1 MTVMLRCNKTL
12 AKCASCIYIALQQA
26 FKQEA
31 NMASKGRKPGTT
43 VKAAAATPK
52 PAAKPSIKAPA
63 KAAIVAKPV
72 TKPPVVAAAKAAV
85 AAPAKPAPVAIKPV
99 ETKPVAAAV
108 ETAPIAPVAP
118 KIELPTPVPVTP
130 EPVIEMAAEPAG
142 SPEPVV
148 PELSIP
154 EPVLIAETPTP
165 VAPATVATV
174 QKEVTIMEANL
185 KNAAEKA
192 QTYFAEANERAKAAV
207 EKGTKLF
214 EEANEFSKGNVEAI
228 VESGKIAA
236 KGLETL
242 GQDAA
247 DYSRK
252 QFEGA
257 TAALKS
263 LSAVKSPTDF
273 FKLHSDYVRSAF
285 DSIVAQTS
293 KNTEAM
299 LKLAGEVAQPI
310 SNRVAVA
317 VEKVKIAA

>member
-1 MTVMLRCNKTL
+1 
-12 AKCASCIYIALQQA
+12 
-26 FKQEA
+26 
-31 NMASKGRKPGTT
+31 MASKGRKPAGATPAAKAPVT
-43 VKAAAATPK
+43 SKAPAKPKAAAPK
-52 PAAKPSIKAPA
+52 PVTAKAPA
-63 KAAIVAKPV
+63 KAVAKPV
-72 TKPPVVAAAKAAV
+72 TKPAAIATPVVATKPVEIKPVETPPVAKAELPESAPVVAAA
-85 AAPAKPAPVAIKPV
+85 PEPVI
-99 ETKPVAAAV
+99 ETAAA
-108 ETAPIAPVAP
+108 A
-118 KIELPTPVPVTP
+118 
-130 EPVIEMAAEPAG
+130 PVIEMAAEPEVKAPEAPA
-142 SPEPVV
+142 PEPVNIV
-148 PELSIP
+148 EAPA
-154 EPVLIAETPTP
+154 VA
-165 VAPATVATV
+165 VAPAAII
-174 QKEVTIMEANL
+174 QKEVITMEATI
-185 KNAAEKA
+185 KNATEKA
-192 QTYFAEANERAKAAV
+192 QTLFAEANERAKAAV

-236 KGLETL
+236 KGIETL

-263 LSAVKSPTDF
+263 LASVKSPTDF
-273 FKLHSDYVRSAF
+273 FKLHSDYVRSSF

-317 VEKVKIAA
+317 AEKVKIAA

>member
-1 MTVMLRCNKTL
+1 
-12 AKCASCIYIALQQA
+12 
-26 FKQEA
+26 
-31 NMASKGRKPGTT
+31 MAIKGRKPSTT
-43 VKAAAATPK
+43 AKASASPK
-52 PAAKPSIKAPA
+52 PAAKPPVKAPA
-63 KAAIVAKPV
+63 KAAAAAKPV
-72 TKPPVVAAAKAAV
+72 TKPPVAAAAVKAAV
-85 AAPAKPAPVAIKPV
+85 AAPAQPAPVAIKPV
-99 ETKPVAAAV
+99 E
-108 ETAPIAPVAP
+108 IAPVAP
-118 KIELPTPVPVTP
+118 KIELPAPVPVTP

-148 PELSIP
+148 PELLIP
-154 EPVLIAETPTP
+154 EPVLIVETPPP
-165 VAPATVATV
+165 VAAATVATI

-192 QTYFAEANERAKAAV
+192 QTLFAEANERAKAAV

-214 EEANEFSKGNVEAI
+214 EEANEFSKGNIEAI

-236 KGLETL
+236 KGMETL

-263 LSAVKSPTDF
+263 MSAVKSPTDF

-285 DSIVAQTS
+285 DSVVAQTS

>member
-1 MTVMLRCNKTL
+1 
-12 AKCASCIYIALQQA
+12 
-26 FKQEA
+26 
-31 NMASKGRKPGTT
+31 MAIKGRKPGTT
-43 VKAAAATPK
+43 AKAAATPK
-52 PAAKPSIKAPA
+52 PAAKPPVKTPA
-63 KAAIVAKPV
+63 KAAAAAKPV
-72 TKPPVVAAAKAAV
+72 TKPPVAAAAVKAAV
-85 AAPAKPAPVAIKPV
+85 AVPAKPAPEAIKPV
-99 ETKPVAAAV
+99 E
-108 ETAPIAPVAP
+108 IAPVAP
-118 KIELPTPVPVTP
+118 KVELPAPAPVTP

-148 PELSIP
+148 PELLIP
-154 EPVLIAETPTP
+154 EPVLIVETSPP
-165 VAPATVATV
+165 VAPATVATI

-192 QTYFAEANERAKAAV
+192 QTLFAEANERAKAAV

-214 EEANEFSKGNVEAI
+214 EEANEFSKVNVEAI

-285 DSIVAQTS
+285 DSVVAQTS

>member
-1 MTVMLRCNKTL
+1 MALYCS
-12 AKCASCIYIALQQA
+12 AASIQ
-26 FKQEA
+26 QEA

-43 VKAAAATPK
+43 AKAPAATPK
-52 PAAKPSIKAPA
+52 PAAKPPVAV
-63 KAAIVAKPV
+63 AAAKPV
-72 TKPPVVAAAKAAV
+72 VKPPVVAAAPKAAV
-85 AAPAKPAPVAIKPV
+85 AAPVKPAPVAIKPV
-99 ETKPVAAAV
+99 EAAV
-108 ETAPIAPVAP
+108 EMAPIAPVVP
-118 KIELPTPVPVTP
+118 KIELPVPAPVTP

-148 PELSIP
+148 PEPVIP
-154 EPVLIAETPTP
+154 EPALVVETPTP
-165 VAPATVATV
+165 VAAATVATI

-192 QTYFAEANERAKAAV
+192 QTYFVEANERAKAAV

-236 KGLETL
+236 KGIETL
-242 GQDAA
+242 GQEAA

-263 LSAVKSPTDF
+263 LSSVKSPTDF

-317 VEKVKIAA
+317 VEKAKIAA

>member
-1 MTVMLRCNKTL
+1 
-12 AKCASCIYIALQQA
+12 
-26 FKQEA
+26 
-31 NMASKGRKPGTT
+31 MASKGRKPGTT

-52 PAAKPSIKAPA
+52 PAAKPSAKAPA

-72 TKPPVVAAAKAAV
+72 TKPPVAAAAPKAA
-85 AAPAKPAPVAIKPV
+85 AATPAKPAPVAIKPV
-99 ETKPVAAAV
+99 EAKPVAAAV
-108 ETAPIAPVAP
+108 EAAPIAPVAP
-118 KIELPTPVPVTP
+118 KIELPAPAPVVTP

-142 SPEPVV
+142 SPELVV
-148 PELSIP
+148 PELSTP
-154 EPVLIAETPTP
+154 EPVLNVETATP
-165 VAPATVATV
+165 VAAATVATI

-247 DYSRK
+247 DYGRK

-285 DSIVAQTS
+285 DSVVAQTS

>member
-1 MTVMLRCNKTL
+1 
-12 AKCASCIYIALQQA
+12 
-26 FKQEA
+26 
-31 NMASKGRKPGTT
+31 MAIKGRKPSTT
-43 VKAAAATPK
+43 AKAAASPK
-52 PAAKPSIKAPA
+52 PAAKPPVKAPA
-63 KAAIVAKPV
+63 KAAAAAKPV
-72 TKPPVVAAAKAAV
+72 TKPPVPAAAAKAAV
-85 AAPAKPAPVAIKPV
+85 AAPAKPAPEAIKPV
-99 ETKPVAAAV
+99 E
-108 ETAPIAPVAP
+108 IAPVAP
-118 KIELPTPVPVTP
+118 KVELPAPAPVTP

-154 EPVLIAETPTP
+154 EPVLVVETPPP
-165 VAPATVATV
+165 VAPATVATI

-214 EEANEFSKGNVEAI
+214 EEANEFSKGNIEAI

-236 KGLETL
+236 KGIETL

-273 FKLHSDYVRSAF
+273 FKLHSDYMRSAF
-285 DSIVAQTS
+285 DSVVAQTS

>member
-1 MTVMLRCNKTL
+1 
-12 AKCASCIYIALQQA
+12 
-26 FKQEA
+26 
-31 NMASKGRKPGTT
+31 MASKGRKPGTT

-52 PAAKPSIKAPA
+52 PAAKPTVKAPA

-72 TKPPVVAAAKAAV
+72 TKPPVVAAAAKAAV
-85 AAPAKPAPVAIKPV
+85 APPAKPAPVAIKPV

-118 KIELPTPVPVTP
+118 KIELPTPVPATP

-148 PELSIP
+148 QELSIP

-285 DSIVAQTS
+285 DSVVAQTS
-293 KNTEAM
+293 KHTEAM

>member
-1 MTVMLRCNKTL
+1 
-12 AKCASCIYIALQQA
+12 
-26 FKQEA
+26 
-31 NMASKGRKPGTT
+31 MAIKGRKPNMTA
-43 VKAAAATPK
+43 KAAASPK
-52 PAAKPSIKAPA
+52 PAAKPPVKTPA
-63 KAAIVAKPV
+63 KAAAAAKPV
-72 TKPPVVAAAKAAV
+72 TKPPVAAAAAKAAV
-85 AAPAKPAPVAIKPV
+85 AVPAKPAPEAIKPV
-99 ETKPVAAAV
+99 E
-108 ETAPIAPVAP
+108 IAPVAP
-118 KIELPTPVPVTP
+118 KIELPAPAPVTP

-148 PELSIP
+148 PELLIP
-154 EPVLIAETPTP
+154 EPVLIVETPPP
-165 VAPATVATV
+165 VAPATVATI

-192 QTYFAEANERAKAAV
+192 QTLFAEANERAKAAV

-285 DSIVAQTS
+285 DSVVAQTS

>member
-1 MTVMLRCNKTL
+1 
-12 AKCASCIYIALQQA
+12 
-26 FKQEA
+26 
-31 NMASKGRKPGTT
+31 MASKGRKPGTT
-43 VKAAAATPK
+43 VKAAAAAPK
-52 PAAKPSIKAPA
+52 PAAKPSVKAPA
-63 KAAIVAKPV
+63 KAATAATPV
-72 TKPPVVAAAKAAV
+72 TKPPVVAAAPKAA
-85 AAPAKPAPVAIKPV
+85 ATAPVKPAPVAIKPV
-99 ETKPVAAAV
+99 ETKPVEAVV

-118 KIELPTPVPVTP
+118 KVELPTPAPVTP

-154 EPVLIAETPTP
+154 EPVVIDTPTP

>member
-1 MTVMLRCNKTL
+1 
-12 AKCASCIYIALQQA
+12 
-26 FKQEA
+26 
-31 NMASKGRKPGTT
+31 MASKGRKPGTT
-43 VKAAAATPK
+43 AKAAAAAPK
-52 PAAKPSIKAPA
+52 PAAKAPVKAPA
-63 KAAIVAKPV
+63 RAAAAAKPV
-72 TKPPVVAAAKAAV
+72 TKPPVVTAAPKAAV

-108 ETAPIAPVAP
+108 ETAPIVPVAP
-118 KIELPTPVPVTP
+118 KIELPAPAPVTP

-148 PELSIP
+148 PELFIP
-154 EPVLIAETPTP
+154 EPVLAVETPPP
-165 VAPATVATV
+165 VAPATVATI

-285 DSIVAQTS
+285 DSVVAQTS